1 MINIEFPWSQNL
13 PHVDPVADPA
23 QLINPDD
30 VLKSLRRIKN
40 RKAVE
45 PFGVVAEMLK
55 AVFDICCKIIA
66 NLMNA
71 IIREGKIPADW
82 SDSIIASSFKG
93 QGDALDRNN
102 YRTLEFT
109 GHVLKVIERVVE
121 NIIRETINT
130 DGM

>member
-1 MINIEFPWSQNL
+1 
-13 PHVDPVADPA
+13 
-23 QLINPDD
+23 
-30 VLKSLRRIKN
+30 
-40 RKAVE
+40 
-45 PFGVVAEMLK
+45 MLK

-93 QGDALDRNN
+93 QGDALDQNN